1 MGAPGSWICHGR
13 GLRQGD
19 PLSPMLFILVMDMLN
34 VMFGKAED
42 WLLFQ
47 QLWGAGNF
55 PPGVVFH
62 R

>member
-1 MGAPGSWICHGR
+1 
-13 GLRQGD
+13 
-19 PLSPMLFILVMDMLN
+19 MLFILVMDMLN